1 MILMMIDLEKIGIVL
16 AAILIDKFVAGL
28 IKKMVVDTID
38 RTVLVGLIDKMMP
51 DLLVDK
57 MTGLVDMIDRLK
69 IQVDL
74 TFLLIFSMIQECLAE
89 S

>member
-1 MILMMIDLEKIGIVL
+1 MMIDLEKIGIVL

>member
-1 MILMMIDLEKIGIVL
+1 MIDLEKIGIVL